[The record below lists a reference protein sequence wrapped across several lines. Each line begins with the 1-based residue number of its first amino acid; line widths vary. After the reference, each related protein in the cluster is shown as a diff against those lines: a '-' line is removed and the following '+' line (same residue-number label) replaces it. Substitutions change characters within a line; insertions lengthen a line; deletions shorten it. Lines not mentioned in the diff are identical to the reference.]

1 MQLNRA
7 IVPQWETHKAG
18 DQQEEFLR
26 IYVGN
31 LQREFS
37 EGDVKEMFSAH
48 GQVDSVAIIRDHDTR
63 RSKGFAFV
71 EMPVSI
77 QAKAAI
83 KALNGQIFHQ
93 PTRTL
98 NVNEAGP
105 RKGHNIGNECHRP
118 STRVD
123 RPKLLKRGRGDR
135 R

>member
-18 DQQEEFLR
+18 DQQEKFLR

-37 EGDVKEMFSAH
+37 EGDLRDLFSAH
-48 GQVDSVAIIRDHDTR
+48 GQVDSVSIIRDRDTR

-71 EMPVSI
+71 EMPLSI
-77 QAKAAI
+77 QAKTAI

-105 RKGHNIGNECHRP
+105 KKRP
-118 STRVD
+118 QY
-123 RPKLLKRGRGDR
+123 LKRMSSAEHKGL
-135 R
+135 